1 MGKQIRGIKEMIEV
15 TREEER
21 QTRGREIE
29 SDIRGLNLCLGGRR
43 SLTKIRTKID
53 TRS

>member
-1 MGKQIRGIKEMIEV
+1 MIEV

-29 SDIRGLNLCLGGRR
+29 SVCQTSGTESLLGW
-43 SLTKIRTKID
+43 KEVID
-53 TRS
+53 KDKN

>member
-1 MGKQIRGIKEMIEV
+1 MGKWIRGIKEMIEV

-29 SDIRGLNLCLGGRR
+29 SVCQTSGDRISAWVEGGH
-43 SLTKIRTKID
+43 
-53 TRS
+53 